1 MKKFIYLLL
10 LLFLSCNSQTTTNLD
25 HMTPQLWEKDLD
37 FLNKKIQR
45 EFATFYPDI
54 KSDFNTNINQLKS
67 KLLDLSNPDIAIS
80 IGQLLAK
87 LRDGHTELNILQSN
101 ANFNRL
107 PIAMYY
113 FNDGLYIYAAH
124 DGYSEYIGCKIV
136 QIADTP
142 IDKVKHL
149 LKTIM
154 TYDNDYE
161 ILHAGPS
168 YIGTPKVLSY
178 LGIIKGES
186 SVPLTII
193 KDNSVTEVI
202 NVESLSLEDYSKG
215 SWIYYLEMNNIE
227 RPLKD
232 KHADIYYWFEYL
244 EADQTMYFNFKRTNN
259 QKGQPS
265 IKKTISNLFKEIDKV
280 QAKKLIID
288 LRNNNG
294 GNYNKSRPLVEAIK
308 KHKYL
313 NKKGKVFVITGRRT
327 FSAAMVTSIYL
338 KQETNAQLIGEI
350 SRAHPNKC
358 DNNEYLELPNSRL
371 SVEYTTKVKK
381 HWSELGDLDH
391 VPLDINIPV
400 RFTDYKVGVDSV
412 MNYILNQ

>member
-10 LLFLSCNSQTTTNLD
+10 LFVSCNSQTTTNLD

-54 KSDFNTNINQLKS
+54 KSDFDTNINQLKS
-67 KLLDLSNPDIAIS
+67 KLPELNNSEIAIS

-87 LRDGHTELNILQSN
+87 LRDGHTELSILQSN

-107 PIAMYY
+107 PIALY
-113 FNDGLYIYAAH
+113 FFNEGLYIYAAH
-124 DGYSEYIGCKIV
+124 EAYSAHIGSRITH
-136 QIADTP
+136 IEDTP
-142 IDKVKHL
+142 ISDVFNQ

-168 YIGTPKVLSY
+168 YIGTPKVLSF
-178 LGIIKGES
+178 LGVIKDENTIRMTLEKDTS
-186 SVPLTII
+186 DTTII
-193 KDNSVTEVI
+193 NIESVSISQYNEGPW
-202 NVESLSLEDYSKG
+202 L
-215 SWIYYLEMNNIE
+215 YYLEMNNIE

-232 KHADIYYWFEYL
+232 KHSDKYYWFEYL
-244 EADQTMYFNFKRTNN
+244 DADQAMYFNFKRTSN

-265 IKKTISNLFKEIDKV
+265 IKKTVSNLFKEIDKV
-280 QAKKLIID
+280 KAKKLIID

-294 GNYNKSRPLVEAIK
+294 GNYNKSRPLIKAIK
-308 KHKYL
+308 EHEYL
-313 NKKGKVFVITGRRT
+313 NKKGNVFVITGRRT
-327 FSAAMVTSIYL
+327 FSAAMVTSIFL
-338 KQETNAQLIGEI
+338 KQETNAQLVGEI

-358 DNNEYLELPNSRL
+358 DNNEYLELPNSKL

-391 VPLDINIPV
+391 VPVDKEIPV
-400 RFTDYKVGVDSV
+400 RFADYKIGVDPV
-412 MNYILNQ
+412 MNYILSQ